1 MRKRLLA
8 SVALALLAAPVVRAG
23 VTNPDISVIGQ
34 PLIRWTDDANS
45 FASKRPVFDVGETE
59 FVFDAALNP
68 YARGFFAVSMAEG
81 DVGVEEGYFTLLRG
95 LPGDITLKGG
105 KYRAGFGKLNAT
117 HPHTYPFAER
127 PGVLAA
133 FLPGAESFNET
144 GLSVGWRVP
153 VPGSWSI
160 TAYAD
165 VLQGDSFR
173 IERTPGVAANDPLL
187 IDPDQGDRTSEP
199 RSAWLGRLDAFA
211 PIGDRSGLELG
222 LSATEG
228 TNNVAASTRTLVYG
242 GDAKLKLW
250 TSPSAYLLVQGE
262 YLQLERD
269 IASWVGSTASYNRFT
284 VHANGGYL
292 FADYNWKQR
301 YNAGV
306 SAERYGDTSVLGAHT
321 TSFGAFVGLA
331 LMEETTAF
339 RLDWKRSDRSD
350 DGTVAFGPFPSLPVS
365 DPTQALTLRVIFSMG
380 PHKAHQF

>member
-8 SVALALLAAPVVRAG
+8 SVALVFFAAPVVRAG

-34 PLIRWTDDANS
+34 PFIRWTDDPSSTAR
-45 FASKRPVFDVGETE
+45 KRPVFDVGETE

-68 YARGFFAVSMAEG
+68 YARGFFAVTMADGE
-81 DVGVEEGYFTLLRG
+81 VGVEEGYFTLLRG

-127 PGVLAA
+127 FGVLRA
-133 FLPGAESFNET
+133 FLPGSESFNET
-144 GLSVGWRVP
+144 GLSVGWRLP

-160 TAYAD
+160 TANAD
-165 VLQGDSFR
+165 VLQGDGFR
-173 IERTPGVAANDPLL
+173 VERAPGVAANDPLRA
-187 IDPDQGDRTSEP
+187 DSAKGDRTSEP
-199 RSAWLGRLDAFA
+199 RSAWLGRLTAFA

-222 LSATEG
+222 LSVTKG
-228 TNNVAASTRTLVYG
+228 TNNVAASARTRVYG

-250 TSPSAYLLVQGE
+250 TSASAYLLVQGE
-262 YLQLERD
+262 YLHQDRD
-269 IASWVGSTASYNRFT
+269 VAGWDGASAVYTRTRLKRG
-284 VHANGGYL
+284 GGYL

-301 YNAGV
+301 YNAGASFEGYQDPAAPAVDV
-306 SAERYGDTSVLGAHT
+306 SAV
-321 TSFGAFVGLA
+321 GAFAGLA

-339 RLDWKRSDRSD
+339 RLDWKRTTHTGS
-350 DGTVAFGPFPSLPVS
+350 ALPFPPASANDPVQS
-365 DPTQALTLRVIFSMG
+365 LTLRVIFSMG